1 MQFYKVEVTLQDDDT
16 SVSGPQKRLEKREM
30 GKRIS
35 SRCEKYSEKIEE
47 GGYFFLSRADGES
60 YTLGII
66 TCEPFDIE
74 KYVSSFLKQ
83 EKIKGKNFE
92 IKETT
97 FSNIRSM
104 LSEAERNDFIFDSYD
119 ILQEYKLN
127 DLDTHRRS
135 VITYDERMIISREK
149 KTIYK
154 AADKYFARDSLQ
166 PELNRIFM
174 SEVKKRPT
182 GHPVDYLIE
191 SDDDGTKEGIGS
203 VLLQALYNVGR
214 LVNRRYCKVEFD
226 YKMSFNKKGLSALY
240 NSCVGGAVIIWI
252 EVPRDDE
259 ECDIAEGDLSYI
271 EDMCEVIRQYL
282 RDVLTLICLSKGCKR
297 LKERIFENM
306 GNSTFVE
313 ISEEVVFD
321 ETARDYLKDHA
332 KKSGLSPDKE
342 LYSKLE
348 EGHGYL
354 VTDLNG
360 IFDQWYCEKLKT
372 KVYRQYRDIASIK
385 KTVKEKKPIGS
396 AYDELEAMIGLN
408 SAKKVLHQ
416 VLDSCKA
423 QKLFREK
430 GMKTENFCNH
440 MIFTGNPGTAK
451 TTMARLFAKILKD
464 NGVLSKGHLV
474 ETGRGDIVG
483 MYVGWT
489 APIIKKKFK
498 EASGGVLFIDEAY
511 SLVDDRDGSYGDE
524 AINTIVQEMENHR
537 NDVMVIF
544 AGYPDKMEQFI
555 SKNPGL
561 RSRIAHHVHFDDYD
575 TEELVE
581 IAQLIAEKK
590 GLVLEDDA
598 KEKLRGIMDEARKC
612 PDFGNGRYVRNVI
625 EKAKMA
631 QSVRLVRMDYES
643 VTTDD
648 VKKIC
653 AEDIEMPVINSG
665 NVVRKIGFLSA

>member
-16 SVSGPQKRLEKREM
+16 SVSGPQKRVEKREM

-35 SRCEKYSEKIEE
+35 SRCEKYSGKIV
-47 GGYFFLSRADGES
+47 GAGCFFLSRADGES

-66 TCEPFDIE
+66 TREPFDVN
-74 KYVSSFLKQ
+74 KYVDGFLRQ
-83 EKIKGKNFE
+83 EKIKVENIE

-97 FSNIRSM
+97 FSNFRSM
-104 LSEAERNDFIFDSYD
+104 LSEAERNDFIYDSYEV
-119 ILQEYKLN
+119 LQEYELN
-127 DLDTHRRS
+127 DLDTRYRS
-135 VITYDERMIISREK
+135 AIAYDERMISRREK
-149 KTIYK
+149 KAIYNT
-154 AADKYFARDSLQ
+154 ANRFFARDSLQ
-166 PELNRIFM
+166 PELDRIFM
-174 SEVKKRPT
+174 SEAKKRPV

-191 SDDDGTKEGIGS
+191 GDDDATKEGIS
-203 VLLQALYNVGR
+203 IVLLQALHNVGR
-214 LVNRRYCKVEFD
+214 IVNRRYCKVEFD
-226 YKMSFNKKGLSALY
+226 YKMSFNKKSFSALY
-240 NSCVGGAVIIWI
+240 NSCVGGAVIVCI
-252 EVPRDDE
+252 EAASDDE
-259 ECDIAEGDLSYI
+259 ECDIAEGSLSYI
-271 EDMCEVIRQYL
+271 EDMCEVISRHM
-282 RDVLTLICLSKGCKR
+282 RNVLTVICLPKGCKR

-321 ETARDYLKDHA
+321 DKARDYLKNHA
-332 KKSGLSPDKE
+332 KESGLCPDKE
-342 LYSKLE
+342 LYSVLE

-354 VTDLNG
+354 VTDLNV
-360 IFDQWYCEKLKT
+360 IFDQWYCQKLKT
-372 KVYRQYRDIASIK
+372 KVYSQYRDFACIK
-385 KTVKEKKPIGS
+385 KTVKKKKPVGS
-396 AYDELEAMIGLN
+396 AYDELESMIGLK

-423 QKLFREK
+423 QKLFRDK
-430 GMKTENFCNH
+430 GMKSENFCNH
-440 MIFTGNPGTAK
+440 MVFTGNPGTAK
-451 TTMARLFAKILKD
+451 TTVARLFARILKD

-474 ETGRGDIVG
+474 ETGRSDIVG

-537 NDVMVIF
+537 NDVIVIF

-598 KEKLRGIMDEARKC
+598 KEKLRGIMDEARRC

-648 VKKIC
+648 IKKIC

-665 NVVRKIGFLSA
+665 NIVRKIGFLSA